1 MCLAWLTHCS
11 AASLT
16 LELELAL
23 AVLPGSWQSSFPS
36 SLQLPSPSHGRT
48 ALGWVVATEALLLS
62 AAGGPGWGQ
71 LSSRG
76 GAGRAG
82 LGDSSQAKSA
92 AGPDPSAVT
101 RKYPLPGGNNEVR
114 AEGKNK
120 PKGDGSRANTSVNNP
135 VPQDHTLPGWDTG
148 VAQGLTRY
156 IHEAFW

>member
-1 MCLAWLTHCS
+1 MPPKLCCSQQLA
-11 AASLT
+11 
-16 LELELAL
+16 AL
-23 AVLPGSWQSSFPS
+23 AGASSP
-36 SLQLPSPSHGRT
+36 HG
-48 ALGWVVATEALLLS
+48 
-62 AAGGPGWGQ
+62 
-71 LSSRG
+71 G

-82 LGDSSQAKSA
+82 LGHPGQAKSA

-101 RKYPLPGGNNEVR
+101 REYPLPGGNNEVR